1 MKAFEIEVEGTLF
14 TVAIAKSEYATTMN
28 DAYILTEIEES
39 GELGQSFATMTVNLK
54 KVDRGCCF
62 INSNSPCNFEKFV
75 EDNNLGVKTG
85 YKAESGYCTYNL
97 YRMCDE
103 LANLE
108 VGELL

>member
-1 MKAFEIEVEGTLF
+1 MKAFEIEVEGELL
-14 TVAIAKSEYATTMN
+14 TVAIARFEYATTMN
-28 DAYILTEIEES
+28 DAYILSEVEES
-39 GELGQSFATMTVNLK
+39 GELGQPFATMTVNLAK
-54 KVDRGCCF
+54 LDRGFCF
-62 INSNSPCNFEKFV
+62 INSNSPCNFEKFI
-75 EDNNLGVKTG
+75 EDNNLGMKTE